1 MFEKI
6 KKLLAKKSKKENCD
20 SKSIQAVHGQYD
32 NPRSAG
38 WNGVGTAPR
47 GVKHPGNIPF

>member
-6 KKLLAKKSKKENCD
+6 KKLFAKKGKKKQGSKDFREL
-20 SKSIQAVHGQYD
+20 HGQYD
-32 NPRSAG
+32 DPRSAG

-47 GVKHPGNIPF
+47 GAKHPGNTPF

>member
-6 KKLLAKKSKKENCD
+6 KKLFAKKSKKENRG
-20 SKSIQAVHGQYD
+20 SGSIQEPHGQYD

-38 WNGVGTAPR
+38 WNGIDTAPR
-47 GVKHPGNIPF
+47 GAKHPGNTPF